1 MTFLVLFVII
11 KSVYMEFKGNAR
23 EFDIKKNPGQA
34 RDSQLDFEQIYFTT
48 YLFDV
53 ISNGSGNNGKG
64 STR

>member
-11 KSVYMEFKGNAR
+11 KSVYRDFEWNAR

-34 RDSQLDFEQIYFTT
+34 RESHLDFEQVYFTT

-53 ISNGSGNNGKG
+53 ISNGAGNNGKG